1 MAIPGPQIYRPFV
14 WLPFQE
20 HCLTN
25 ILALDRRVGEHGKLV
40 CSICPKHLFKGDWLG
55 KFHYFCGREAV
66 GAMQEIDLKL

>member
-40 CSICPKHLFKGDWLG
+40 RAG
-55 KFHYFCGREAV
+55 V
-66 GAMQEIDLKL
+66 

>member
-14 WLPFQE
+14 WLPLQE

-40 CSICPKHLFKGDWLG
+40 RAGVILSKTAKTLTIRPGNDRVEGMSCSLYPS
-55 KFHYFCGREAV
+55 RR
-66 GAMQEIDLKL
+66 